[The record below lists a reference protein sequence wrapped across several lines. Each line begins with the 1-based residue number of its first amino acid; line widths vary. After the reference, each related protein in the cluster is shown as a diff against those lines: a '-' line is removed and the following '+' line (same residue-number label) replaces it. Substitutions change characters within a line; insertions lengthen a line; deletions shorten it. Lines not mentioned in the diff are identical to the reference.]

1 MFMFFDLSGEV
12 SYFEFISPIL
22 LDEFKF
28 SNKSFGIVLGGRVPS
43 KLYSSSFSAF
53 FGLCKL

>member
-1 MFMFFDLSGEV
+1 MFFDLSGEA